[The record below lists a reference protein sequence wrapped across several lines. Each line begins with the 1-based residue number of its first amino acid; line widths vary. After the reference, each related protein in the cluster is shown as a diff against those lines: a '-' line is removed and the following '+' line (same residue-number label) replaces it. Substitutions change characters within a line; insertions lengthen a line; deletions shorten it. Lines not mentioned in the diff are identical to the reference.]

1 MKISIKDQNYY
12 NTINSC
18 KDNGTTGVEYVRTLI
33 DKSFENGIEAC
44 KQLYE
49 EKLRWIPVE
58 ERLPEIG
65 IWIIIQLKNQSLKNK
80 YVTMLPKNDFEIN
93 FIKENVISW
102 RSFL

>member
-1 MKISIKDQNYY
+1 MSYETKQKQIAKEMQDLSGRLEIFTK
-12 NTINSC
+12 S
-18 KDNGTTGVEYVRTLI
+18 KEYSKGYS
-33 DKSFENGIEAC
+33 DCQKE
-44 KQLYE
+44 YE

-102 RSFL
+102 RRFL

>member
-1 MKISIKDQNYY
+1 MSTLKVFIKEYSEEMNKNFAPEKIDITRQ
-12 NTINSC
+12 
-18 KDNGTTGVEYVRTLI
+18 VEFSVKAGY
-33 DKSFENGIEAC
+33 DFCQKE
-44 KQLYE
+44 YE

>member
-1 MKISIKDQNYY
+1 MSTLDEKAKENQYPYNSKFGIWAVEITEHISRNW
-12 NTINSC
+12 
-18 KDNGTTGVEYVRTLI
+18 
-33 DKSFENGIEAC
+33 FEKGFELC
-44 KQLYE
+44 QKEYE

>member
-1 MKISIKDQNYY
+1 MSNLQEKAKRFSEKH
-12 NTINSC
+12 S
-18 KDNGTTGVEYVRTLI
+18 NGKHFRDLELGY
-33 DKSFENGIEAC
+33 ENGFSDCQKE
-44 KQLYE
+44 YE

-65 IWIIIQLKNQSLKNK
+65 IWIIIQLKKQSLKNK

>member
-1 MKISIKDQNYY
+1 MSTLDEKAKESQYQYNSKFGIWAVEITEHISRNWFK
-12 NTINSC
+12 
-18 KDNGTTGVEYVRTLI
+18 KG
-33 DKSFENGIEAC
+33 FELCQKE
-44 KQLYE
+44 YE

-93 FIKENVISW
+93 YIKENVISW

>member
-1 MKISIKDQNYY
+1 MKTPEEKANEFAVANEEYPSFKNELETVKANCFLAGYKDCQ
-12 NTINSC
+12 
-18 KDNGTTGVEYVRTLI
+18 KE
-33 DKSFENGIEAC
+33 
-44 KQLYE
+44 YE
-49 EKLRWIPVE
+49 EKLRWISVE

-93 FIKENVISW
+93 YIKENVISW